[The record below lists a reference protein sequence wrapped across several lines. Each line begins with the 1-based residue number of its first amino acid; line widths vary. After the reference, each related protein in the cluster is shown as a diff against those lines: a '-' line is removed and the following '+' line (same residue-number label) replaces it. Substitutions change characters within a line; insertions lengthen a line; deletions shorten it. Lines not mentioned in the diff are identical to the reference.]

1 MLINKRSRFIFSTL
15 IIFAFIMGIVN
26 LFLLRFEA
34 GDVYPPYSS
43 LRTDPL
49 GTRAFYESLDNL
61 DNIVAE
67 RNYRPF
73 SKIESGKDTTFFYL
87 GAKIF
92 TSDLVCKDF
101 LKSFEHIARS
111 GGRLVIAFFP
121 IMKKSIKPLYEEKTS
136 EDSKENNL
144 KEEKDNC
151 PEKDD
156 KSVSLAERW
165 GVSIRYDERNEKS
178 KKNAFKAESN
188 IKELHVPVSLH
199 TAKYF
204 DDLSDSWEVIYT
216 SGDRPVIIERK
227 FGKGTIVLSS
237 DSYFFSN
244 EALRAQRHPE
254 LLAHF
259 MGLNSKAL
267 FDETHF
273 GINKSFGVVYFVRKY
288 RFHWFVTGIVLLA
301 VLFVWKNTVCF
312 VPPHKDE
319 YEGDEESF
327 ASDKDY
333 TQGLVSL
340 LRRNIP
346 KEKILKVCVEE
357 WEKSIE
363 KSRIVNPDK
372 LARIKEVVERKEPK
386 AKKDHDPVKGYK
398 AINEILSSEIVK

>member
-1 MLINKRSRFIFSTL
+1 MLENKKLRFVFSAFLIAIFL
-15 IIFAFIMGIVN
+15 IGVVN

-43 LRTDPL
+43 LRSDPL

-61 DNIVAE
+61 DNIVAS
-67 RNYRPF
+67 RNYYPL
-73 SKIESGKDTTFFYL
+73 SKIKSGKDTTFFYL

-92 TSDLVCKDF
+92 NSDSVDKDL

-121 IMKKSIKPLYEEKTS
+121 IMKNPLKPLCEEKTL
-136 EDSKENNL
+136 EDSRENNL

-151 PEKDD
+151 PAKDD
-156 KSVSLAERW
+156 KFVSLAERW
-165 GVSIRYDERNEKS
+165 GVSIRYDETKGKN

-188 IKELHVPVSLH
+188 IKDLHVPVSLH

-204 DDLSDSWEVIYT
+204 DDLSDSWEVIYA
-216 SGDRPVIIERK
+216 SGVRPVIIEGK

-259 MGLNSKAL
+259 MGLNSKAF

-273 GINKSFGVVYFVRKY
+273 GIKKSFGVVYFVRKY
-288 RFHWFVTGIVLLA
+288 RFHWFATGIVLLA
-301 VLFVWKNTVCF
+301 VLFVWKNSVCF

-319 YEGDEESF
+319 HEGNEESF

-333 TQGLVSL
+333 TQGLISL

-346 KEKILKVCVEE
+346 KEKILKACVEE

-363 KSRIVNPDK
+363 QDKMVSSDK
-372 LARIKEVVERKEPK
+372 LERIKEVVERKEPN
-386 AKKDHDPVKGYK
+386 AKKDKNPVNGYK
-398 AINEILSSEIVK
+398 TINEILSQGK

>member
-1 MLINKRSRFIFSTL
+1 MLKNKKLRFVFSAFL
-15 IIFAFIMGIVN
+15 IAVFIIGIVN

-43 LRTDPL
+43 LRSDPL

-61 DNIVAE
+61 DNIAAK
-67 RNYRPF
+67 RNYLPM
-73 SKIESGKDTTFFYL
+73 SKIKSGRGVTFFYL

-92 TSDLVCKDF
+92 NSDSVYKDL
-101 LKSFEHIARS
+101 LKSFEHIAKS

-121 IMKKSIKPLYEEKTS
+121 IMKNQLKPLSKEKTS
-136 EDSKENNL
+136 QDSKENNL
-144 KEEKDNC
+144 KEKKDNY
-151 PEKDD
+151 PVKDD
-156 KSVSLAERW
+156 KFVSLAERW
-165 GVSIRYDERNEKS
+165 GVSIRYDETEEKN
-178 KKNAFKAESN
+178 KKSAFKAKSN
-188 IKELHVPVSLH
+188 IQDLHAPVSLH

-204 DDLSDSWEVIYT
+204 DDLSDSWEVIYV

-227 FGKGTIVLSS
+227 LGKGTIVLSS

-244 EALRAQRHPE
+244 EALRAQRHPQ

-259 MGLNSKAL
+259 MGLNSTAL

-273 GINKSFGVVYFVRKY
+273 GIKKSFGVVYFVGKY
-288 RFHWFVTGIVLLA
+288 RFHWFVIGIALLA
-301 VLFVWKNTVCF
+301 VLFVWKNSVF
-312 VPPHKDE
+312 FIPPHKDE
-319 YEGDEESF
+319 HEENEESF

-333 TQGLVSL
+333 TQGLISL

-363 KSRIVNPDK
+363 QSRMVSSDK
-372 LARIKEVVERKEPK
+372 LERIKEVVKGKEPK
-386 AKKDHDPVKGYK
+386 AKKDHDPVNGYK
-398 AINEILSSEIVK
+398 TINEILSQGQ

>member
-1 MLINKRSRFIFSTL
+1 LLENKKLRFVFSAFLIAFFL
-15 IIFAFIMGIVN
+15 IGVVN

-43 LRTDPL
+43 LRSDPL

-61 DNIVAE
+61 DNIDAK
-67 RNYRPF
+67 RNYLPM
-73 SKIESGKDTTFFYL
+73 SKIKSGQGVTFFYL
-87 GAKIF
+87 GAKVF
-92 TSDLVCKDF
+92 TSDSVHKDL

-121 IMKKSIKPLYEEKTS
+121 VMKDPQKPLCKEKTS
-136 EDSKENNL
+136 EGSKENNL
-144 KEEKDNC
+144 KDKKDNC
-151 PEKDD
+151 REKDD
-156 KSVSLAERW
+156 QFVSLAERW
-165 GVSIRYDERNEKS
+165 GVSIRHDETKKKN

-188 IKELHVPVSLH
+188 IKGLHAPVFLH

-204 DDLSDSWEVIYT
+204 DDLSDSWEVIYA

-227 FGKGTIVLSS
+227 FGKGIIMLSS

-244 EALRAQRHPE
+244 EALRAKRQPE

-273 GINKSFGVVYFVRKY
+273 GINKSFGVVYFVGKY
-288 RFHWFVTGIVLLA
+288 RFHWFAAGIVLLII
-301 VLFVWKNTVCF
+301 LFVWKNSVSF
-312 VPPHKDE
+312 VPPQKNE
-319 YEGDEESF
+319 YEGNEESF

-333 TQGLVSL
+333 SQGLISL

-346 KEKILKVCVEE
+346 RENILKVCVEE
-357 WEKSIE
+357 WEESIE
-363 KSRIVNPDK
+363 QGKMVNPDK
-372 LARIKEVVERKEPK
+372 LERIKDVVERKEQK
-386 AKKDHDPVKGYK
+386 AKKDHDTVNGYK
-398 AINEILSSEIVK
+398 TINEILSQGQ

>member
-1 MLINKRSRFIFSTL
+1 MQENKKLRFVFSALLVAFFLI
-15 IIFAFIMGIVN
+15 GIVN

-43 LRTDPL
+43 LRSDPL

-61 DNIVAE
+61 DNTAAE
-67 RNYRPF
+67 RNYHPL
-73 SKIESGKDTTFFYL
+73 SKIKSTQGITFFYL

-92 TSDLVCKDF
+92 NSDSVHKDL

-121 IMKKSIKPLYEEKTS
+121 TMENKLKKKK
-136 EDSKENNL
+136 DSHK
-144 KEEKDNC
+144 
-151 PEKDD
+151 KDD
-156 KSVSLAERW
+156 QFVSLSESW
-165 GVSIRYDERNEKS
+165 GVSIGYFETQEKN

-188 IKELHVPVSLH
+188 IKGLYTPIFLH
-199 TAKYF
+199 TTTYF
-204 DDLSDSWEVIYT
+204 DDLAGSWEVIYA
-216 SGDRPVIIERK
+216 SDDRPVIIERK

-237 DSYFFSN
+237 GSYFFSN
-244 EALRAQRHPE
+244 EALRGQRYPK

-259 MGLNSKAL
+259 MGLNSKAF

-288 RFHWFVTGIVLLA
+288 RFQWFVAGIILLA
-301 VLFVWKNTVCF
+301 VLFVWKNSVSF
-312 VPPHKDE
+312 VPPRKDE
-319 YEGDEESF
+319 SEANEEAF

-346 KEKILKVCVEE
+346 KDKILKACVEE
-357 WEKSIE
+357 WERSIE
-363 KSRIVNPDK
+363 QRAMVNSVK
-372 LARIKEVVERKEPK
+372 LNLVKAVVERKK
-386 AKKDHDPVKGYK
+386 AKKDHDPIKGYK
-398 AINEILSSEIVK
+398 KIIDILSSETVK

>member
-1 MLINKRSRFIFSTL
+1 MLENKKLRFVFSAFL
-15 IIFAFIMGIVN
+15 IAVFLTGVVN
-26 LFLLRFEA
+26 LFLLRFKA

-43 LRTDPL
+43 LRSDPL

-61 DNIVAE
+61 DNIAAK
-67 RNYRPF
+67 RNYRPM
-73 SKIESGKDTTFFYL
+73 SKIKSGQGVTFFYL

-92 TSDLVCKDF
+92 NSDSVHKDL
-101 LKSFEHIARS
+101 LKSFEHIAKS

-121 IMKKSIKPLYEEKTS
+121 IMKNQLKPLFKEKACQDS
-136 EDSKENNL
+136 EENNL

-151 PEKDD
+151 QVNDD
-156 KSVSLAERW
+156 KFVSLAERW
-165 GVSIRYDERNEKS
+165 DVSIRYDEMKEKN

-188 IKELHVPVSLH
+188 NKDLHAPVSLH

-204 DDLSDSWEVIYT
+204 DDLSDSWEVIYA

-244 EALRAQRHPE
+244 EALRGQRHPE
-254 LLAHF
+254 LLAYF
-259 MGLNSKAL
+259 MGLNRKAL

-273 GINKSFGVVYFVRKY
+273 GIQKSYGVVYFVGKY
-288 RFHWFVTGIVLLA
+288 RFHWFAAGIVLLA
-301 VLFVWKNTVCF
+301 FLFVWKNSVSF
-312 VPPHKDE
+312 APPHKDE
-319 YEGDEESF
+319 HEGIEESF

-333 TQGLVSL
+333 TQGLINL

-363 KSRIVNPDK
+363 QGRMVSSDK
-372 LARIKEVVERKEPK
+372 LERIKDLVERKEPK
-386 AKKDHDPVKGYK
+386 AKKDHDPVNGYK

>member
-1 MLINKRSRFIFSTL
+1 MRENKKLQFIFSAFL
-15 IIFAFIMGIVN
+15 IAVLLIGMVN

-43 LRTDPL
+43 LRSDPL

-61 DNIVAE
+61 DNTTAK
-67 RNYRPF
+67 RNYHPL
-73 SKIESGKDTTFFYL
+73 SKIKSSRGITFFYL

-92 TSDLVCKDF
+92 NSDSVHKDL
-101 LKSFEHIARS
+101 LKSFERIARS

-121 IMKKSIKPLYEEKTS
+121 TMKNQLKPLCKEEPCD
-136 EDSKENNL
+136 DSKENKL
-144 KEEKDNC
+144 KKKKANSQKKEDQF
-151 PEKDD
+151 
-156 KSVSLAERW
+156 VSLTENW
-165 GVSIRYDERNEKS
+165 GVSIGYFEAKENN

-188 IKELHVPVSLH
+188 IKDLNTPVILH
-199 TAKYF
+199 TVKFF
-204 DDLSDSWEVIYT
+204 DDLSDSWKVIYA
-216 SGDRPVIIERK
+216 SDDRPVIIERK
-227 FGKGTIVLSS
+227 FGKGTVVLSS

-244 EALRAQRHPE
+244 EALRGQRHPK

-288 RFHWFVTGIVLLA
+288 RFHWFASGIILLA
-301 VLFVWKNTVCF
+301 VLFVWKNSVSF
-312 VPPHKDE
+312 VPPRKDE
-319 YEGDEESF
+319 HKGNEETF

-340 LRRNIP
+340 LRRNISRD
-346 KEKILKVCVEE
+346 KILKTCVEE

-363 KSRIVNPDK
+363 QGAMVNSAK
-372 LARIKEVVERKEPK
+372 LDLIKAVVQRKE
-386 AKKDHDPVKGYK
+386 AKTKKNHDPVKEYK
-398 AINEILSSEIVK
+398 IIKDILSSETVK